1 MCPARQNERSV
12 VILHERMITPLG
24 AKTAPALR
32 VVPEKAPLG
41 VARRS
46 FGITKLLSSRLDWR
60 FFRHNRAYWISVNR
74 P

>member
-1 MCPARQNERSV
+1 
-12 VILHERMITPLG
+12 MITPLG
-24 AKTAPALR
+24 AITAPALR

-46 FGITKLLSSRLDWR
+46 FGITKLLSSRLDWC
-60 FFRHNRAYWISVNR
+60 FFRPNRPHQISVNR